1 MEMKL
6 KQIMANVLKV
16 QLDEINEGTTI
27 ENVESWDSLSHMQ
40 LILTI
45 EEQFG
50 VKLAE
55 EDFLIMTSFNE
66 IKRILENK
74 GISFLKN

>member
-55 EDFLIMTSFNE
+55 EDFLMMTSFNE
-66 IKRILENK
+66 IKRILKNR
-74 GISFLKN
+74 GISFSKN

>member
-74 GISFLKN
+74 GISFSIN

>member
-50 VKLAE
+50 VTLAE
-55 EDFLIMTSFNE
+55 EDFLMMTSFNE

-74 GISFLKN
+74 GISFSKN